1 MKEKNGSLFDDLKT
15 HTLSSEQNDT
25 LMELGNIGSG
35 NAITALSKLLDK
47 KIEMALTLLKVV
59 PFWEVTYLFEDPKTR
74 VFGILSKIKENNDL
88 IFLQI
93 YTVESAINLING
105 VVKLINGV
113 ENDNLHKEKIKVLE
127 DLDDFSL
134 SIISE
139 VGNIVAGHYSS
150 ALANLMSIRLVP
162 DVPDVALEN
171 VSALI
176 DSIIASNCQVNDY
189 SVIIENK
196 LILGELEFS
205 GHFFLIPSMETIAQF
220 IHALNLKYDF

>member
-1 MKEKNGSLFDDLKT
+1 MLNKIKLISLPQLIDY
-15 HTLSSEQNDT
+15 LSLQ
-25 LMELGNIGSG
+25 ELG
-35 NAITALSKLLDK
+35 
-47 KIEMALTLLKVV
+47 
-59 PFWEVTYLFEDPKTR
+59 EVTYLFEDPETR
-74 VFGILSKIKENNDL
+74 VFGILSKIKDNSDL

-93 YTVESAINLING
+93 YTVESAINLINT
-105 VVKLINGV
+105 LM
-113 ENDNLHKEKIKVLE
+113 ENDALHKEKIKVLE

-139 VGNIVAGHYSS
+139 IGNIVAGHYSS

-176 DSIIASNCQVNDY
+176 DNIIASNCEGNNY
-189 SVIIENK
+189 SIIIENK
-196 LILGELEFS
+196 LNLDELEFK
-205 GHFFLIPSMETIAQF
+205 GHFFLIPSMETIAHF

>member
-1 MKEKNGSLFDDLKT
+1 MKEKDDRIFDDLNKN
-15 HTLSSEQNDT
+15 TLSSEQNDT

-47 KIEMALTLLKVV
+47 KIEMALTILKVV
-59 PFWEVTYLFEDPKTR
+59 PFWEVPYLYEDPETR
-74 VFGILSKIKENNDL
+74 VFGILSKIKDNSDL
-88 IFLQI
+88 IFLQL

-105 VVKLINGV
+105 LVA
-113 ENDNLHKEKIKVLE
+113 KEKDPLQKDKIKVIE

-134 SIISE
+134 SVIAEI
-139 VGNIVAGHYSS
+139 GNIVAGHYSS

-176 DSIIASNCQVNDY
+176 DSIIASNCEANDY
-189 SVIIENK
+189 SIIIENR
-196 LILGELEFS
+196 LNLDEIEFH
-205 GHFFLIPSMETIAQF
+205 GHFFLIPSMETIAHF

>member
-1 MKEKNGSLFDDLKT
+1 MKKENGSLIKKN
-15 HTLSSEQNDT
+15 TLSSEQNDT

-35 NAITALSKLLDK
+35 NAITALSKLLDR

-59 PFWEVTYLFEDPKTR
+59 PFWEVTYLFEHPETR
-74 VFGILSKIKENNDL
+74 VFGILSKIKNNSDL

-105 VVKLINGV
+105 LEVKEKGTLQ
-113 ENDNLHKEKIKVLE
+113 KEKIKVLE

-139 VGNIVAGHYSS
+139 IGNIVAGHYSS
-150 ALANLMSIRLVP
+150 ALANLMSIKLVP

-176 DSIIASNCQVNDY
+176 DSIIASNCQANDY
-189 SVIIENK
+189 SIIIENR
-196 LILGELEFS
+196 LNLDEIEFK
-205 GHFFLIPSMETIAQF
+205 GHFFLIPSMETISHF

>member
-1 MKEKNGSLFDDLKT
+1 MKEKDGRIFDDLNIN
-15 HTLSSEQNDT
+15 TLSSEQNDT

-47 KIEMALTLLKVV
+47 KIEMALTILKVV
-59 PFWEVTYLFEDPKTR
+59 PFWEVPYLYEAPETR
-74 VFGILSKIKENNDL
+74 VFGILSKIKDNSDL

-93 YTVESAINLING
+93 YTVESVINIINT
-105 VVKLINGV
+105 LM
-113 ENDNLHKEKIKVLE
+113 ENHALNKEKIKVLE

-139 VGNIVAGHYSS
+139 IGNIVAGHYSS

-171 VSALI
+171 VCALI
-176 DSIIASNCQVNDY
+176 DSIIASNCQTNDY
-189 SVIIENK
+189 SIIIENK
-196 LILGELEFS
+196 LILDELEFKS
-205 GHFFLIPSMETIAQF
+205 HFFLIPSMETITHF

>member
-1 MKEKNGSLFDDLKT
+1 MKEKDGSIFDDLNKN
-15 HTLSSEQNDT
+15 TLSNEQNDT

-47 KIEMALTLLKVV
+47 KIEMALTILKVV
-59 PFWEVTYLFEDPKTR
+59 PFWEVPYLYEDPDIR
-74 VFGILSKIKENNDL
+74 VFGILSKIKDNSNL

-93 YTVESAINLING
+93 YTVESALNLINTLM
-105 VVKLINGV
+105 K
-113 ENDNLHKEKIKVLE
+113 NDALHKEKIKALE

-139 VGNIVAGHYSS
+139 IGNIVAGHYSS
-150 ALANLMSIRLVP
+150 ALANLMSIRLIP

-176 DSIIASNCQVNDY
+176 DSIIASNCEGNNY
-189 SVIIENK
+189 SIIIENK
-196 LILGELEFS
+196 LNLDELEFK
-205 GHFFLIPSMETIAQF
+205 GHFFLIPSMETIAHF

>member
-1 MKEKNGSLFDDLKT
+1 MKEKDDSIFDDLNEN
-15 HTLSSEQNDT
+15 TLSREQNDT

-47 KIEMALTLLKVV
+47 KIDMALTILKVV
-59 PFWEVTYLFEDPKTR
+59 PFWEVPYLYEDPETR
-74 VFGILSKIKENNDL
+74 VFGILSKIKDND
-88 IFLQI
+88 
-93 YTVESAINLING
+93 
-105 VVKLINGV
+105 
-113 ENDNLHKEKIKVLE
+113 

-139 VGNIVAGHYSS
+139 IGNIVAGHYSS

-176 DSIIASNCQVNDY
+176 DSIIASNCEGNNY
-189 SVIIENK
+189 SIIIENK
-196 LILGELEFS
+196 LNLDELEFN
-205 GHFFLIPSMETIAQF
+205 GHFFLIPSMETIAHF

>member
-1 MKEKNGSLFDDLKT
+1 MKEKDGSILDDLNKI
-15 HTLSSEQNDT
+15 TLSREQNDT

-47 KIEMALTLLKVV
+47 KIDMALTILKVV
-59 PFWEVTYLFEDPKTR
+59 PFWEVPYLYEDPETR
-74 VFGILSKIKENNDL
+74 VFGILSKIKDNSNL

-93 YTVESAINLING
+93 YTVESAINLINT
-105 VVKLINGV
+105 LM
-113 ENDNLHKEKIKVLE
+113 ENDALHKEKIKVLE

-139 VGNIVAGHYSS
+139 IGNIVAGHYSS

-176 DSIIASNCQVNDY
+176 DSIIASNCEGNNY
-189 SVIIENK
+189 SIIIENR
-196 LILGELEFS
+196 LNLDEIEFK
-205 GHFFLIPSMETIAQF
+205 GHFFLIPSMETITHF